1 MHMLFFFVDKM
12 IDPNERVIA
21 TVKCV
26 SDILYKCLYGLFV
39 YTVYMYFYTVYICF
53 CVYMC
58 VYRLYLCVC
67 VY

>member
-12 IDPNERVIA
+12 IDPNELVIA
-21 TVKCV
+21 TVKCIY
-26 SDILYKCLYGLFV
+26 DILYKCLYGLFV

-53 CVYMC
+53 CVC
-58 VYRLYLCVC
+58 VFIDCVCVC